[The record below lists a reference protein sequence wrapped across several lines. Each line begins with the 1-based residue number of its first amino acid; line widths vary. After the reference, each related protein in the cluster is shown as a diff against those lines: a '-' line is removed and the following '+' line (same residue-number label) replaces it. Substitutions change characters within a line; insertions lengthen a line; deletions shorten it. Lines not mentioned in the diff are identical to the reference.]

1 MNHRGRN
8 SQEKEFLKR
17 VYEVCDKGWNFCKN
31 PGMFE
36 LNGSDYLN
44 IKAGKLSLDT
54 DLLQ

>member
-17 VYEVCDKGWNFCKN
+17 VYEVCDKSWNFCKN

-36 LNGSDYLN
+36 LNGLDYLN